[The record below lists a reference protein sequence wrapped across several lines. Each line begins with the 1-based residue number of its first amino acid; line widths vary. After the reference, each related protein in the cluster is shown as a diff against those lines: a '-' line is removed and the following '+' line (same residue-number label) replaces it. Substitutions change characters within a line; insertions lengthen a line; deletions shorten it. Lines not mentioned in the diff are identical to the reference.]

1 MHDRCGKLGE
11 STRAYTVD
19 DYVAIVC
26 DMVEIIYLSQL
37 VPFGTTVDAQVCILI
52 DCSTRSN
59 PSWLGLGICNTPV
72 SAMPCYF
79 HAMLQIIINAM
90 ML

>member
-1 MHDRCGKLGE
+1 MTMSVKVV
-11 STRAYTVD
+11 T
-19 DYVAIVC
+19 
-26 DMVEIIYLSQL
+26 DMVEIICLSQL
-37 VPFGTTVDAQVCILI
+37 VPVGTTVDPQVCILI
-52 DCSTRSN
+52 DCGTRSN

-72 SAMPCYF
+72 IAMPCYF

>member
-1 MHDRCGKLGE
+1 MTMSVKVV
-11 STRAYTVD
+11 T
-19 DYVAIVC
+19 
-26 DMVEIIYLSQL
+26 DMVGIIYLCQL
-37 VPFGTTVDAQVCILI
+37 VQFGTTVDPQVCILI
-52 DCSTRSN
+52 DCGTRSN
-59 PSWLGLGICNTPV
+59 PSWLVLGICNTPV

>member
-1 MHDRCGKLGE
+1 M
-11 STRAYTVD
+11 TVSVK
-19 DYVAIVC
+19 VAT
-26 DMVEIIYLSQL
+26 DTVENIYLSQL
-37 VPFGTTVDAQVCILI
+37 VPFGTTVDPQVCILI

-59 PSWLGLGICNTPV
+59 PSWLGLGICNTAV